1 MVFLPSRSKLK
12 HIDLTEL
19 SQLEGKPALSII
31 EALLIGKAVK
41 ICPITDPRLEASNL
55 ISLRL
60 KRLVRLA
67 ETLFEESGS
76 RDLHVA
82 WMFAHG
88 LFKNLSPVRSP
99 LLLLPVQLDTEGG
112 HWILKPKDGAGVYIN
127 KSLVHAYAHHQQ
139 SDLAS
144 NLLEEDFDESEKD
157 LLSFRNFLYELIQ
170 RSTLNIN
177 FNQANFSDQLEP
189 FKDWKRKDFEKEH
202 GAGEIKLI
210 PEAVLGIFPQSDSYL
225 EPDYQELI
233 LRAGEG
239 DVSNFF
245 ESLSGNQGDGNEI
258 HLGRAVG
265 ESRLNLV
272 FPIDQYQE
280 QVVRAVKQQQ
290 SVVVEGPP
298 GSGKSQLICNL
309 ITDAIANKKNVLVVS
324 QKRAAL
330 EVVWKRMQDSG
341 LENFVGMVSDF
352 RNDRP
357 MLYDRIA
364 QQILR
369 LEEYRQKS
377 TSADLIRA
385 ERAFLSACHRID
397 QIVEVLDQYRHA
409 LSDESLCGVSIKEL
423 YLGSDRNAESIPLRQ
438 ELQWLRVDEVSDF
451 RNKLLAIATHL
462 QVLRSDGDLWSDR
475 IDFSSLGISDLSKMR
490 KMLGGFTTVI
500 EKRATNLLQAS
511 GLSADYYQLKLFA
524 SHAENIQLLIDEVDV
539 ASYTFLQRMFEVRT
553 EEPNEL
559 WWSNLRRLI
568 NGCFESPGIATHIP
582 SAQLGAVQQALH
594 HAMNARSGIFSW
606 IRWRF
611 FSKERFLINRA
622 MVAHG
627 LSGRDGMST
636 LERML
641 DHRLNLEHLIS
652 KLHEQEWTSRIPS
665 DFTAEAFNHWFDL
678 TRRAMSIRGK
688 ILEIRGLETF
698 LSPATLE
705 FTQFQ
710 AVLKAVAEQSIK
722 FQRDRKNWLVYFNE
736 NQLDRFH
743 NDPTKSAEADFYLE
757 RHFDRM
763 CAVDK
768 IVSELPVHFK
778 SILDRL
784 LLSFETLNDQS
795 LVKLFD
801 NSLYLAWIEHL
812 ESRTPELRIVTSGV
826 VEQLETELRAVLK
839 TKSDLSKE
847 IALLRATERMLENLE
862 FNRLNNLVSYRDL
875 LHQVTKRKKIW
886 PLRKTIGEFQS
897 EIFKV
902 MPCWLASPESVSA
915 MFPLGEIFDLVI
927 FDEASQCFTERAI
940 PALSRGKLAVIAG
953 DTKQLRPSDL
963 YRIRL
968 DEDAQEE
975 SKKTDALI
983 NDLETESL
991 LELAKRWFRTIHL
1004 SGHYRSRLPELIGFS
1019 NRNFYSNRLVMVPD
1033 RRLLRSGESA
1043 FELVKVDG
1051 VWKDNVNLP
1060 EARTIAKLVCETIG
1074 AAPQKELG
1082 VVTFN
1087 YQQQEVITDCI
1098 EAELSQRGMSWP
1110 ASLMVKNIE
1119 NIQGDERDVIFFS
1132 IGYAPNEKGKVSLQF
1147 GSLNL
1152 DGGENRLNVA
1162 ITRAREK
1169 IVVVS
1174 SIRSDQLDGTSSKN
1188 KGPKLFA
1195 EWLKFVE
1202 DCVGGKRV
1210 HKKPEVKKRNQGW
1223 YLSDAILGVANK
1235 QSPITE
1241 SGLPFADLLVS
1252 HSDGE
1257 EHLII
1262 TDDEHFVK
1270 SLTPKHHHA
1279 WLAQLLESKNWSH
1292 RKAYSRNFWYQ
1303 KDQFMEDVCKL
1314 PLQVIPENG

>member
-1 MVFLPSRSKLK
+1 MVFLPSISKQK
-12 HIDLTEL
+12 HIDLIEL

-31 EALLIGKAVK
+31 EALLLGKPVK
-41 ICPITDPRLEASNL
+41 ICPIIDPRREASNK
-55 ISLRL
+55 ISLQL
-60 KRLVRLA
+60 KRLGRLA
-67 ETLFEESGS
+67 DVIFEESGS

-82 WMFAHG
+82 WMFAQG
-88 LFKNLSPVRSP
+88 LFNNLTPVRSP
-99 LLLLPVQLDTEGG
+99 FLLFPVQLTAEGG
-112 HWILKPKDGAGVYIN
+112 HWVLQSRDGAGVYIN
-127 KSLVHAYAHHQQ
+127 KSLVYAYAHHQQ
-139 SDLAS
+139 SDLAT
-144 NLLEEDFDESEKD
+144 NLFEEDFDEPERD

-177 FNQANFSDQLEP
+177 FNQANFSDHLQS
-189 FKDWKRKDFEKEH
+189 FQDWKRKEFEKEH
-202 GAGEIKLI
+202 KAGEIKLM

-225 EPDYQELI
+225 EPDYKELI
-233 LRAGEG
+233 SQSGDG

-258 HLGRAVG
+258 HLGSAVG

-272 FPIDQYQE
+272 FPVDQYQE

-309 ITDAIANKKNVLVVS
+309 ISDAIANKKNVLVVS

-352 RNDRP
+352 RNDRAV
-357 MLYDRIA
+357 LYDRIA
-364 QQILR
+364 QQITK
-369 LEEYRQKS
+369 LEDYRQKS

-397 QIVEVLDQYRHA
+397 QIVETLDHYRHA
-409 LSDESLCGVSIKEL
+409 LTDESQCGVSIKEL
-423 YLGSDRNAESIPLRQ
+423 YLGSDRNGESISLRQ
-438 ELQWLRVDEVSDF
+438 ELQWLRMDEVSDF
-451 RNKLLAIATHL
+451 RNKLVAVATHL
-462 QVLRSDGDLWSDR
+462 QILRSDGDLWSDR
-475 IDFSSLGISDLSKMR
+475 LDFSHLGISDLAKMR
-490 KMLGGFTTVI
+490 QMIGGFASTI
-500 EKRATNLLQAS
+500 DKRAANLLQAS
-511 GLSADYYQLKLFA
+511 GLSADYFQLKLFA
-524 SHAENIQLLIDEVDV
+524 NQAENIQSLINGIDAE
-539 ASYTFLQRMFEVRT
+539 SYSFLQRMFEVRT

-568 NGCFESPGIATHIP
+568 NGCFQNPGIATHIP
-582 SAQLGAVQQALH
+582 SGQLGVVQQALH
-594 HAMNARSGIFSW
+594 HAMKARSGIFSW
-606 IRWRF
+606 VRWEL
-611 FSKERFLINRA
+611 FSKEKFLVKRA
-622 MVAHG
+622 LVAHG
-627 LSGRDGMST
+627 LSGKEGMVT
-636 LERML
+636 LEGML

-665 DFTAEAFNHWFDL
+665 EFTAEAFDQWFDL
-678 TRRAMSIRGK
+678 TRKAMSIRSR

-698 LSPATLE
+698 LSPATLD
-705 FTQFQ
+705 FNQFQ

-722 FQRDRKNWLVYFNE
+722 FQRDRKNWLVYFTE
-736 NQLDRFH
+736 NQLDQFH
-743 NDPTKSAEADFYLE
+743 NDPTRGAEADFYLE

-763 CAVDK
+763 CALDK
-768 IVSELPVHFK
+768 IVADLPDHFR

-784 LLSFETLNDQS
+784 LSSTTQLNELSLQR
-795 LVKLFD
+795 LFD

-826 VEQLETELRAVLK
+826 VEQLETELRTVLK

-847 IALLRATERMLENLE
+847 IALLRATERMLDNLE

-875 LHQVTKRKKIW
+875 LHQVSKRKKIW

-953 DTKQLRPSDL
+953 DSMQLRPSDL

-968 DEDAQEE
+968 GDDEIDELKENKAI
-975 SKKTDALI
+975 K
-983 NDLETESL
+983 NDLVAESL
-991 LELAKRWFRTIHL
+991 LELSRRWFRTIYL

-1019 NRNFYSNRLVMVPD
+1019 NRNFYGNRLVMVPD
-1033 RRLLRSGESA
+1033 RLLLKSGESA
-1043 FELVKVDG
+1043 FELIKVDG
-1051 VWKDNVNLP
+1051 EWKDNINLT
-1060 EARTIAKLVCETIG
+1060 EARAVAKMVCETMVG
-1074 AAPQKELG
+1074 SAQKEIG

-1087 YQQQEVITDCI
+1087 YQQQEAIVDCI
-1098 EAELSQRGMSWP
+1098 EAELAQRAMSWP
-1110 ASLMVKNIE
+1110 VGLMVKNIE
-1119 NIQGDERDVIFFS
+1119 NIQGDERDIIFFS
-1132 IGYAPNEKGKVSLQF
+1132 IGYAPTGKGKVSMQF

-1174 SIRSDQLDGTSSKN
+1174 SLESGQLDTGSTRN

-1195 EWLKFVE
+1195 EWLKYVE
-1202 DCVGGKRV
+1202 DCVAGKRV
-1210 HKKPEVKKRNQGW
+1210 LKKPDVKKRNVGW
-1223 YLSDAILGVANK
+1223 YLSDAILAAENIPAAIG
-1235 QSPITE
+1235 S
-1241 SGLPFADLLVS
+1241 SGLPFANLLVTNAG
-1252 HSDGE
+1252 GE

-1279 WLAQLLESKNWSH
+1279 WLGQLLESKNWSH
-1292 RKAYSRNFWYQ
+1292 RKAYSRNFWYDKQ
-1303 KDQFMEDVCKL
+1303 LFLEDVCKL
-1314 PLQVIPENG
+1314 PSSPLTD